1 MYSIK
6 LIDMKAFLMTDLEG
20 VAGVVSF
27 GLHAL
32 GGTRYEDNSRHLLT
46 AEVNACVQGLLEEGY
61 TDVVVLD
68 GHGEGGIVYEE
79 IHPEA
84 RLIHGRPLSPA
95 WASLL
100 EGVDVGLFIGQHAM
114 AGVADANLGHTQ
126 DSQSIASYHLNG
138 KPIGE
143 IAQFALFAGSYGV
156 PIVFLSGDEAACRE
170 VTELIPGVGT
180 VAVKKGLGR
189 NSAVS
194 LSAQKARESIHRGV
208 REAMA
213 RHRRQP
219 IAPLLWPGPYVLE
232 KRFYTTDRVE
242 EYRAMAGANPS
253 IEILDSLT
261 VRFRG
266 SDIRALVYQ

>member
-1 MYSIK
+1 MFTTK

-27 GLHAL
+27 GLHAY
-32 GGTRYEDNSRHLLT
+32 GGTRYEENSRRLLT
-46 AEVNACVQGLLEEGY
+46 AEVNACVEGLLEQGY
-61 TDVVVLD
+61 TDIAVLD
-68 GHGEGGIVYEE
+68 GHGEGGIVFEE

-126 DSQSIASYHLNG
+126 DSRSITSYHLNG

-170 VTELIPGVGT
+170 VSELIPGVGT
-180 VAVKKGLGR
+180 IAVKTGLGR

-194 LSAQKARESIHRGV
+194 MSAPKARESIRRGV
-208 REAMA
+208 KEAIA
-213 RHRRQP
+213 RHRKQP
-219 IAPLLWPGPYVLE
+219 VAPLRWPGPYVLE
-232 KRFYTTDRVE
+232 KRFFTTDRVE
-242 EYRAMAGANPS
+242 EYRALARANPS
-253 IEILDSLT
+253 IEIVDSLT
-261 VRFRG
+261 VRLRG
-266 SDIRALVYQ
+266 TDIRAVVYE

>member
-1 MYSIK
+1 MR
-6 LIDMKAFLMTDLEG
+6 AFIMTDLEG

-32 GGTRYEDNSRHLLT
+32 GGTRYEENSRRLLT
-46 AEVNACVQGLLEEGY
+46 AEVNACVQGLVDAAV
-61 TDVVVLD
+61 TDVMILD

-84 RLIHGRPLSPA
+84 RLIHGRPLSPE

-114 AGVADANLGHTQ
+114 AGTADGNLGHTQ
-126 DSQSIASYHLNG
+126 DSQSITSYHLNG

-170 VTELIPGVGT
+170 VSELIPRVAT

-194 LSAQKARESIHRGV
+194 VSAQKARESIHRGV
-208 REAMA
+208 KEAIA
-213 RHRRQP
+213 QHRKEP
-219 IAPLLWPGPYVLE
+219 IAPLRWPGPYVLE

-242 EYRAMAGANPS
+242 EYRTIARSNPS
-253 IEILDSLT
+253 IEIVDSLT
-261 VRFRG
+261 VRFKG
-266 SDIRALVYQ
+266 TDIRALVYE